1 MLCAYEKPM
10 KLAVEMVDSP
20 RHKQQKKRIAEK
32 VEKLSVKALN
42 PPSRRS
48 KINDTHA
55 KKRKIMA
62 RDLSRF
68 AALRGAIEM
77 RLDEAT

>member
-1 MLCAYEKPM
+1 M

-20 RHKQQKKRIAEK
+20 RHKQQKSESQKGWETQCQSLESTI
-32 VEKLSVKALN
+32 
-42 PPSRRS
+42 PSFENQWY
-48 KINDTHA
+48 ICQEEEDPGQGL
-55 KKRKIMA
+55 IP
-62 RDLSRF
+62 F